1 MKKLIFDVKY
11 DDEKGLA
18 KVAALEFEN
27 FTDKVETNSY
37 TQDCKIYSEYI
48 PGEFY
53 KRELPSIMLLIQNN
67 IGISKLKDEYD
78 TSIVDGLYM
87 LGKDHPGLGARLKQ
101 ELLNNYDV
109 DIEVIGIAKTYYKD
123 CEQVAGIVYR
133 GKDAIKPLY
142 VNGSLQKNYVD
153 IVKNMAGDYRLPYLV
168 KQVDKLSRM

>member
-67 IGISKLKDEYD
+67 IGIGKLKAEYD
-78 TSIVDGLYM
+78 AIVVDGLYM

-123 CEQVAGIVYR
+123 CEQVAGLVYR

-142 VNGSLQKNYVD
+142 VNGSLQKDYVK